1 MTRPR
6 PFPVAL
12 ALALAVAAICWVVL
26 IAGLSAPRPLLA
38 RPAVSASDLAT
49 DRQQQ
54 GIET

>member
-12 ALALAVAAICWVVL
+12 ALALAVAAICWVCL

-38 RPAVSASDLAT
+38 RPAVGSSDEAT
-49 DRQQQ
+49 NRQST
-54 GIET
+54 EVPT